1 MQSELN
7 LRKIADNKMIS
18 IIVTLHNNEGS
29 IIDALQ
35 SITAQTAQK
44 WDAVVIDNASTDGS
58 ERQVRSYLID
68 RRMRYVR
75 LDREVSQEE
84 VIRRGLAETKGEWV
98 IFLDAKDSLDPR
110 ALEALYLAVKKYG
123 TQIAS
128 GNYTYHSEGGGEVK
142 AALSLA
148 EGKYT
153 GREDIPAML
162 IARGII
168 HSSQS
173 IVSKHSTLNS
183 QLFGEAWGTLPIA
196 YTDHIV
202 LAKGE
207 EYSSQFTILRK
218 AQAQA
223 EHSSQFK
230 PHTSHLIPQFSSL
243 EHDGIRVE
251 NLNVHI
257 GDAHILKNVTAKI
270 PKNKITCIIGPSGCG
285 KSTLLRT
292 FNRII
297 DTTEGVKMQGDI
309 WLGKYNITKVH
320 GAEKIELRRHV
331 GLVPQRPCPLPMS
344 IYDNIAYGC
353 RIHGIRG
360 KEKLRQV
367 VEHYLRSIGLWDEVK
382 DRLKEPAARLSGG
395 QQQRLCLAR
404 SLAVEPTVLLADE
417 STSALDP
424 ISSKKVEQLFVDLKK
439 DYTVVM
445 VTHTLQQAQRVADYV
460 VFMYLGE
467 VIEAGPA
474 KELFNN
480 PQNELTRKY
489 LDGAFS

>member
-1 MQSELN
+1 
-7 LRKIADNKMIS
+7 MIS
-18 IIVTLHNNEGS
+18 IIVNLHNNEKS
-29 IIDALQ
+29 IIAALQ
-35 SITAQTAQK
+35 SITAQSAQK
-44 WDAVVIDNASTDGS
+44 WEAVVIDNASSDES
-58 ERQVRSYLID
+58 EHLVRSYLID

-75 LDREVSQEE
+75 LDKEVSPEE
-84 VIRRGLAETKGEWV
+84 VRQKGVELTNGEWLL
-98 IFLDAKDSLDPR
+98 FLDATDYLEPN
-110 ALEALYLAVKKYG
+110 ALEALYLVVKKYG
-123 TQIAS
+123 TKIGTGAIT
-128 GNYTYHSEGGGEVK
+128 GTLTGTGT
-142 AALSLA
+142 AAIA
-148 EGKYT
+148 EGKYSK
-153 GREDIPAML
+153 REDLEPL
-162 IARGII
+162 LVARD
-168 HSSQS
+168 
-173 IVSKHSTLNS
+173 IVT
-183 QLFGEAWGTLPIA
+183 QPEAWKALPIA
-196 YTDHIV
+196 YTEHPV
-202 LAKGE
+202 LVNGNGNVNVNCHADGE
-207 EYSSQFTILRK
+207 KEVKVPVKVPVHEKFFSPL
-218 AQAQA
+218 A
-223 EHSSQFK
+223 HS
-230 PHTSHLIPQFSSL
+230 
-243 EHDGIRVE
+243 GIKVD

-257 GDAHILKNVTAKI
+257 GDAHILKNVTAEI

-353 RIHGIRG
+353 KIHGIRG
-360 KEKLRQV
+360 KERLNRV

-382 DRLKEPAARLSGG
+382 DRLKQPAARLSGG

-460 VFMYLGE
+460 IFMYLGE

>member
-1 MQSELN
+1 
-7 LRKIADNKMIS
+7 MIS
-18 IIVTLHNNEGS
+18 IIVNLHNNEKS
-29 IIDALQ
+29 IITALQ
-35 SITAQTAQK
+35 SITAQSAQK
-44 WDAVVIDNASTDGS
+44 WEAVVIDNASSDES
-58 ERQVRSYLID
+58 EHLVRSYLID

-75 LDREVSQEE
+75 LDKGVSPEE
-84 VIRRGLAETKGEWV
+84 VRQKGVELTNGEWLL
-98 IFLDAKDSLDPR
+98 FLDATDYLEPN
-110 ALEALYLAVKKYG
+110 ALEALYLVVKKYG
-123 TQIAS
+123 TKL
-128 GNYTYHSEGGGEVK
+128 GTGGQVQGTRDKVQ
-142 AALSLA
+142 STQFLA

-153 GREDIPAML
+153 GREDLEPLLVARD
-162 IARGII
+162 IAT
-168 HSSQS
+168 QP
-173 IVSKHSTLNS
+173 
-183 QLFGEAWGTLPIA
+183 EAWKELPIA
-196 YTDHIV
+196 YTEHPV
-202 LAKGE
+202 RTLSNSPLKGE
-207 EYSSQFTILRK
+207 DSRPLREGEGRVFSPL
-218 AQAQA
+218 A
-223 EHSSQFK
+223 HS
-230 PHTSHLIPQFSSL
+230 
-243 EHDGIRVE
+243 GIKVD

-257 GDAHILKNVTAKI
+257 GDAHILKNVTAEI

-353 RIHGIRG
+353 KIHGIRG
-360 KEKLRQV
+360 KERLNRV

-382 DRLKEPAARLSGG
+382 DRLKQPAARLSGG

-460 VFMYLGE
+460 IFMYLGE

>member
-1 MQSELN
+1 
-7 LRKIADNKMIS
+7 MIS
-18 IIVTLHNNEGS
+18 VIVNLHNNEKS
-29 IIDALQ
+29 IIAALQ
-35 SITAQTAQK
+35 SITAQSAQK
-44 WDAVVIDNASTDGS
+44 WEAVVIDNASSDES
-58 ERQVRSYLID
+58 EHLVRSYLID

-75 LDREVSQEE
+75 LDKEVSPEE
-84 VIRRGLAETKGEWV
+84 VRQKGVELTNGEW
-98 IFLDAKDSLDPR
+98 ILFLDATDYLEPN
-110 ALEALYLAVKKYG
+110 ALEALYLVVKKYG
-123 TQIAS
+123 TKIGTGTITGSAKHLS
-128 GNYTYHSEGGGEVK
+128 TNWSARTLTGT
-142 AALSLA
+142 AAIA
-148 EGKYT
+148 EGKYSK
-153 GREDIPAML
+153 REDLIPL
-162 IARGII
+162 LVARD
-168 HSSQS
+168 
-173 IVSKHSTLNS
+173 IVT
-183 QLFGEAWGTLPIA
+183 QPEAWKELPIA
-196 YTDHIV
+196 YTEHPV
-202 LAKGE
+202 LVNGNGNVNVNCHADGE
-207 EYSSQFTILRK
+207 KEVKVPVNVPVHEKFFSPL
-218 AQAQA
+218 A
-223 EHSSQFK
+223 HS
-230 PHTSHLIPQFSSL
+230 
-243 EHDGIRVE
+243 GIKVD

-257 GDAHILKNVTAKI
+257 GDAHILKNVTAEI

-320 GAEKIELRRHV
+320 GAEKIALRRHV

-353 RIHGIRG
+353 KIHGIRG
-360 KEKLRQV
+360 KERLNRV

-382 DRLKEPAARLSGG
+382 DRLKQPAARLSGG

-460 VFMYLGE
+460 IFMYLGE

>member
-1 MQSELN
+1 
-7 LRKIADNKMIS
+7 MIS
-18 IIVTLHNNEGS
+18 VIVNLHNNEKS
-29 IIDALQ
+29 IIAALQ
-35 SITAQTAQK
+35 SITAQSAQK
-44 WDAVVIDNASTDGS
+44 WEAVVIDNASSDES
-58 ERQVRSYLID
+58 EHLVRSYLID

-75 LDREVSQEE
+75 LDKEVSPEE
-84 VIRRGLAETKGEWV
+84 VRQKGVELTNGEWLL
-98 IFLDAKDSLDPR
+98 FLDATDYLEPN
-110 ALEALYLAVKKYG
+110 ALEALYLVVKKYG
-123 TQIAS
+123 TKVGTGAIT
-128 GNYTYHSEGGGEVK
+128 GTGTLTGT
-142 AALSLA
+142 AATA
-148 EGKYT
+148 EGKYSK
-153 GREDIPAML
+153 REDLEPLLVARD
-162 IARGII
+162 IAT
-168 HSSQS
+168 QP
-173 IVSKHSTLNS
+173 
-183 QLFGEAWGTLPIA
+183 EAWKALPIA
-196 YTDHIV
+196 YTEHPV
-202 LAKGE
+202 LVNGNGNVNVNCHADGE
-207 EYSSQFTILRK
+207 KEVKVPVNVPVHEKVFSPLV
-218 AQAQA
+218 
-223 EHSSQFK
+223 HS
-230 PHTSHLIPQFSSL
+230 
-243 EHDGIRVE
+243 GIKVD

-257 GDAHILKNVTAKI
+257 GDAHILKNVTAEI

-353 RIHGIRG
+353 KIHGIRG
-360 KEKLRQV
+360 KERLNRV

-382 DRLKEPAARLSGG
+382 DRLKQPAARLSGG

-460 VFMYLGE
+460 IFMYLGE

>member
-18 IIVTLHNNEGS
+18 VIVTLHNNEGS

-128 GNYTYHSEGGGEVK
+128 GNYTYHSEGGGERK
-142 AALSLA
+142 TALALA

-162 IARGII
+162 IARSII
-168 HSSQS
+168 HSSQF
-173 IVSKHSTLNS
+173 IVSKYSTLNS